1 MSELK
6 TNKIQTNDT
15 NNVALDNALKLKHY
29 TESQRDALT
38 STEGDIIYNSDT
50 NLPEYY
56 DGSSW
61 TALANPV
68 MPRVDYLIIAGGG
81 TG

>member
-29 TESQRDALT
+29 T
-38 STEGDIIYNSDT
+38 
-50 NLPEYY
+50 NLKEMLLHQQKV
-56 DGSSW
+56 
-61 TALANPV
+61 T
-68 MPRVDYLIIAGGG
+68 
-81 TG
+81 

>member
-29 TESQRDALT
+29 TTSQRDALT
-38 STEGDIIYNSDT
+38 STSWRYN
-50 NLPEYY
+50 
-56 DGSSW
+56 
-61 TALANPV
+61 
-68 MPRVDYLIIAGGG
+68 I
-81 TG
+81 